1 MIDGYSVYEHIFPN
15 GKRYIGISKQA
26 EKRWRNGDGYHAQTK
41 VYKAIQHYGWENV
54 KHNIIVDGVTKEQ
67 AEALEKYLIAAF
79 DTIRNGYN
87 ITTGGEGINKGY
99 LSPYVLSMIRY
110 AKHNDVDF
118 DLVYEDGTKILLS
131 EMVSKDRSSHEASEF
146 WNEAA
151 RAVVQKHGRFSAT
164 SFEDVRE
171 FWWCMGQYYLL
182 SLDIANGKDVSNWE
196 EKSIEDF
203 LYEHWC
209 KAFGGV
215 A

>member
-1 MIDGYSVYEHIFPN
+1 MEYGYSVYEHIFPN

-41 VYKAIQHYGWENV
+41 VYKAIQHYGWDNV

-67 AEALEKYLIAAF
+67 AETLEKYLISAL

-99 LSPYVLSMIRY
+99 LSPYVLAMIRS
-110 AKHNDVDF
+110 ARKITREPLPLVD
-118 DLVYEDGTKILLS
+118 
-131 EMVSKDRSSHEASEF
+131 MVSKDRSSHEASEF

-151 RAVVQKHGRFSAT
+151 RAVTEKHRQFSPTDEWDCA
-164 SFEDVRE
+164 S
-171 FWWCMGQYYLL
+171 FWWHIKQYYLL
-182 SLDIANGKDVSNWE
+182 YLKMSKGEDVTEWE
-196 EKSIEDF
+196 EKD
-203 LYEHWC
+203 YEEHR
-209 KAFGGV
+209 ADIMFGGV